1 MKLNIGDNIANLR
14 KQIKDACGRVGRDP
28 SEIVLVAVSKTVGKT
43 EIEEAIKFGCRDFG
57 ENRVAD
63 FEEKY
68 EYFDGGVNFHMIG
81 HLQTN
86 KVKNVVGRAKLI
98 HSVDSPRLLE
108 EIEKRAA
115 AIGIVQDILIQVDV
129 SGEESKFG
137 ASEKEMMEMMEQNEE
152 NAHVKIR
159 GLMTMAPV
167 ADDPDEVR
175 WVFRRLRDVF
185 IDTRRKTFYNT
196 VMDYTSMGMSND
208 FAVAIEEGA
217 DIIRV
222 GSRIFH
228 ESTKDEITI

>member
-1 MKLNIGDNIANLR
+1 MKSYIGENISSLR
-14 KQIKDACGRVGRDP
+14 KQIGDACGRAGRDP
-28 SEIVLVAVSKTVGKT
+28 SEIILVAVSKTVGT
-43 EIEEAIKFGCRDFG
+43 AGIEEAIKFGCRDFG

-63 FEEKY
+63 FMEKY
-68 EYFDGGVNFHMIG
+68 EYFNGRVAFHMIG

-86 KVKNVVGRAKLI
+86 KVKNIIGRAKLI
-98 HSVDSPRLLE
+98 HSVDSTRLLE

-115 AIGIVQDILIQVDV
+115 AIGVVQDILIQVDV
-129 SGEESKFG
+129 AGEESKFG
-137 ASEKEMMEMMEQNEE
+137 ASEKEMMEMIEQNEG
-152 NAHVKIR
+152 NSHVRIR

-175 WVFRRLRDVF
+175 WVFRKLRDVF

-222 GSRIFH
+222 GSLIFH
-228 ESTKDEITI
+228 ENTKDEITI